1 MFICKVLIKLHLF
14 SQIQLLNLDGLTR
27 EKAFYGLS
35 GANLI
40 DSLNNTIVFHG
51 GGKNGAL
58 KVKNFLENLDAETNF
73 DSLRFVMRTQDDVKY
88 FSEYFRFNEF
98 IKGEKIIIEPHEKWV
113 VENGSPDFSK
123 VFDPGTKTMVENF
136 CFTSLTIN
144 TFDVP
149 SCEFLRGATTIES
162 LTLNSGVGN
171 IEALS
176 TLTNLEYLSLNNCES
191 DNLSS
196 LENLVSLSELSIKNN
211 KALTEPFYKTGD
223 TTPYYSMQI
232 LVDLNPNST
241 STTKKNGQ
249 LTKLYIDGCTG
260 LRAEDKAK
268 LSAVSWAKKSG
279 F

>member
-1 MFICKVLIKLHLF
+1 MKVC
-14 SQIQLLNLDGLTR
+14 
-27 EKAFYGLS
+27 YGLS
-35 GANLI
+35 GAHLI
-40 DSLNNTIVFHG
+40 DRTSAIIFHG
-51 GGKNGAL
+51 GGKDGAF
-58 KVKNFLENLDAETNF
+58 KVKNFLENISSETIF
-73 DSLRFVMRTQDDVKY
+73 DNLNIAIRTQDDVNY

-98 IKGEKIIIEPHEKWV
+98 IKGEKITIGPHDKWV

-123 VFDPGTKTMVENF
+123 VFNPGTKTMTENF
-136 CFTSLTIN
+136 GFTSLTIN

-149 SCEFLRGATTIES
+149 SLEFLRGATTIES

-196 LENLVSLSELSIKNN
+196 LENLVSLSELSMKNN

-241 STTKKNGQ
+241 SITKKDGQ

-268 LSAVSWAKKSG
+268 LSAVSWVEKSG